1 LRPSLSL
8 SLKISGFF
16 LMLALSAIASAQ
28 TLTGTVTNGTTNK
41 PAAGDDVILIKLAQ
55 GMEEAA
61 RTKTDSKGA
70 FHFNVPDA
78 GGPHLIRVIHQ
89 GVTYHRPALPGTNTV
104 DVQVFDVAK
113 KLDGIS
119 ATADLLYVQ
128 AKPDE
133 LGITRIFAVNNA
145 SKPPRTQMND
155 RNFEFYI
162 PEGAK
167 IDGAQAQTAGGQWV
181 DSEPVAQAEK
191 GRYAFVFPLRP
202 GQTDFQITYRL
213 PYNGSAKIDPKPLYP
228 LEHLVVILPQ
238 SIQFSAVRE
247 GIYDN
252 KNPPNQP
259 GAVAEVASNTQAGQ
273 SLSFTVSGTGVLQED
288 NSGTESSANAES
300 GAGSVG
306 GETVTPPKGRDNR
319 PGGGLGPPSEAPD
332 PLKQYRL
339 PILGGFAVLLIAGAI
354 YIATRSKTAAVPDF
368 TSDVE
373 LPTARNPVAPGRSGL
388 LLEALKEE
396 LFQLEVEHK
405 QGAISQQE
413 YEKAKAALDQT
424 LERAVKRGAVK
435 AT

>member
-1 LRPSLSL
+1 LKLSL
-8 SLKISGFF
+8 NCFAFF
-16 LMLALSAIASAQ
+16 LTLALGGVASAQ
-28 TLTGTVTNGTTNK
+28 TLTGTVTNGTTSM
-41 PAAGDDVILIKLAQ
+41 AAIGDEVILIRLAQ
-55 GMEEAA
+55 GMDEAA

-70 FHFNVPDA
+70 FHFDLKDG

-89 GVTYHRPALPGTNTV
+89 GVTYHHMAPPGTTAA
-104 DVQVFDVAK
+104 DLQVFDVAK
-113 KLDGIS
+113 KVEGIS

-133 LGITRIFAVNNA
+133 LGVTRIFAVNNA

-162 PEGAK
+162 PIGAK

-181 DSEPVAQAEK
+181 DSEPVAEPEK

-202 GQTDFQITYRL
+202 GQTDFQITYRM
-213 PYNGSAKIDPKPLYP
+213 PYSGSAKIDPKPLYP

-238 SIQFSAVRE
+238 SMHFSAAQE

-252 KNPPNQP
+252 KQPPNQP
-259 GAVAEVASNTQAGQ
+259 GAIAEVAANTRMGQ
-273 SLSFTVSGTGVLQED
+273 HLAFAVSGTGVLQED
-288 NSGTESSANAES
+288 NAGNEAAGGEN
-300 GAGSVG
+300 GAGSQSVG
-306 GETVTPPKGRDNR
+306 GETVAPPSPRDNR

-332 PLKQYRL
+332 PLKQDRWK
-339 PILGGFAVLLIAGAI
+339 ILLGFAVLLAAGAI
-354 YIATRSKTAAVPDF
+354 FIAVRSKTTAVPDF
-368 TSDVE
+368 VSGPKLSSV
-373 LPTARNPVAPGRSGL
+373 LNPIAPGRSGL

-413 YEKAKAALDQT
+413 YEKARSALDQT
-424 LERAVKRGAVK
+424 LERALKRGVPK

>member
-1 LRPSLSL
+1 LRLSPG
-8 SLKISGFF
+8 ISAFF
-16 LMLALSAIASAQ
+16 LALALSAVASAQ
-28 TLTGTVTNGTTNK
+28 TLTGTVTNGTTNT
-41 PAAGDDVILIKLAQ
+41 PAAGDDVVLINLTQ

-70 FHFNVPDA
+70 FRFNIADT
-78 GGPHLIRVIHQ
+78 GGPRLIRVIHQ
-89 GVTYHRPALPGTNTV
+89 GVTYHRPALPGTNSV

-113 KLDGIS
+113 KVEGVS

-162 PEGAK
+162 PDGAK

-213 PYNGSAKIDPKPLYP
+213 PYSGSAKVDPKPLYP
-228 LEHLVVILPQ
+228 LEHLVVILPK
-238 SIQFSAVRE
+238 SIQFSAARE

-252 KNPPNQP
+252 KQPPNQP
-259 GAVAEVASNTQAGQ
+259 GAIAEVAANTQSGQ
-273 SLSFTVSGTGVLQED
+273 PLSFTVSGTGVLQED
-288 NSGTESSANAES
+288 NSGSESSAGSES
-300 GAGSVG
+300 GAGSQSVG
-306 GETVTPPKGRDNR
+306 GDTVAPPRGRDNR

-339 PILGGFAVLLIAGAI
+339 PILIGFAVLLGAGAI
-354 YIATRSKTAAVPDF
+354 YIASRSKTSAVPGLA
-368 TSDVE
+368 SEVE
-373 LPTARNPVAPGRSGL
+373 LPSARNPIAPGRSGL

-413 YEKAKAALDQT
+413 YAKAKAALDQT
-424 LERAVKRGAVK
+424 LERAVKRGGVK
-435 AT
+435 TT